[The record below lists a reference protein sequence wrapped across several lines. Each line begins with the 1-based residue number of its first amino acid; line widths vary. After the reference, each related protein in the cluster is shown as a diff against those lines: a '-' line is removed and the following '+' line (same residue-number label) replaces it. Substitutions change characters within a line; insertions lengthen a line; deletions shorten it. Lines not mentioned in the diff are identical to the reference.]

1 MKSKKY
7 VTYVKKNCL
16 DENDENENAEN
27 VNDENDNENDE
38 NEKDEKDKKFK
49 KYRKVKDHCHYTGK
63 FRGAAYSDCNL
74 KYKMPKN
81 IPIVIHNSGYATH
94 FIINQLA
101 E

>member
-38 NEKDEKDKKFK
+38 MKKM
-49 KYRKVKDHCHYTGK
+49 RKIK
-63 FRGAAYSDCNL
+63 NL
-74 KYKMPKN
+74 KSTEKLK
-81 IPIVIHNSGYATH
+81 
-94 FIINQLA
+94 IIAITPGNLEELLIA
-101 E
+101 IAI